1 MSHVNQARIKQEIEM
16 TQTTHREIN
25 LDLVGRV
32 LEIEADHFARVSLV
46 TNQDMIVDKK
56 GLIHG
61 GFTFGLADYTA
72 MIAVNHPNVVLISAQ
87 VQFVKPVRLGD
98 ILLALGRVEEK
109 DGQKRVVQVEI
120 RVADKVVFYGKLDC
134 LITEK
139 HVLN

>member
-1 MSHVNQARIKQEIEM
+1 M

-32 LEIEADHFARVSLV
+32 LEIETDHFARVSLV
-46 TNQDMIVDKK
+46 TNQDMVVDKK

-61 GFTFGLADYTA
+61 GFTFGLADYAA

-109 DGQKRVVQVEI
+109 DGQKRKVQVEI
-120 RVADKVVFYGKLDC
+120 RVADKVVFQGKFNC
-134 LITEK
+134 IITEK
-139 HVLN
+139 HILD